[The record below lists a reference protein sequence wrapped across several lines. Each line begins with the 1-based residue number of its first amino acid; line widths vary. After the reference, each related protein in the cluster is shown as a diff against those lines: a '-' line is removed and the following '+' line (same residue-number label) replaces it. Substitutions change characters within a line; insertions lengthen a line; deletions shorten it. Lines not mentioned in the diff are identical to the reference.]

1 MTSAN
6 LTTTTNTVSIGTAAY
21 VVTSG
26 NVGIGTSSP
35 NTKLDVAGPIR
46 SYNSKFA
53 NGSTG
58 TNLILRTNSVVGEVS
73 ALTFYSTFATGA
85 DVGPRR
91 SADITSGYSTGTWGN
106 EYLSFN
112 VGTGGG
118 NDNANTTF
126 ERVRITGSGNVGIGN
141 TSPDAKLTVTGT
153 ANVSGNVVIGGTLAI
168 TGNTTLS
175 SNVAVTGSLIVN
187 GAIHYST
194 NSYTFSNSTAR
205 ANVDIFDTTVFR
217 TAEYLVQV
225 TDTTTTPRSYQV
237 TKLAVVHDN
246 TTPYSTEYS
255 TIFTNSLMGTFDV
268 NITSTSFQLRFTPST
283 ANCVIKLSRT
293 AVVV

>member
-1 MTSAN
+1 MN
-6 LTTTTNTVSIGTAAY
+6 NY
-21 VVTSG
+21 
-26 NVGIGTSSP
+26 
-35 NTKLDVAGPIR
+35 
-46 SYNSKFA
+46 
-53 NGSTG
+53 
-58 TNLILRTNSVVGEVS
+58 LILRSENSPYNDVVKSSVLSFAEMDNNLIFLKGLAIYTAITNSGIVTLKKYNGDE
-73 ALTFYSTFATGA
+73 
-85 DVGPRR
+85 
-91 SADITSGYSTGTWGN
+91 IK
-106 EYLSFN
+106 FN

-118 NDNANTTF
+118 NDNANTTL
-126 ERVRITGSGNVGIGN
+126 ERVRITGGGNVGIGN
-141 TSPDAKLTVTGT
+141 TSPDARLTVTGT

-187 GAIHYST
+187 SAIHYST

-225 TDTTTTPRSYQV
+225 TDITTTPRSYQV